1 MQINLQELPDEIVQ
15 AKQRYGIVG
24 NAPGLL
30 AAVSRAIQ
38 VAPIDLSVLVTGESG
53 TGKEF
58 FPKIIHGFSPRKHNK
73 YIAVNC
79 GAIPRVRLIRNFS
92 VMRKARLPVRYLREK
107 DISRRPMAA
116 LYFSTKWRSCLSPL
130 RRDC

>member
-1 MQINLQELPDEIVQ
+1 MQLNLQELPAEIVQ

-24 NAPGLL
+24 NAPGLI

-58 FPKIIHGFSPRKHNK
+58 FLKSYMGFHRANIPSILLSTVARFRK
-73 YIAVNC
+73 V
-79 GAIPRVRLIRNFS
+79 LSIRNFS
-92 VMRKARLPVRYLREK
+92 DMRKVRSPGPYLRVKVILRRLTVARFFSMRLPSFR
-107 DISRRPMAA
+107 
-116 LYFSTKWRSCLSPL
+116 
-130 RRDC
+130 

>member
-53 TGKEF
+53 TG
-58 FPKIIHGFSPRKHNK
+58 
-73 YIAVNC
+73 
-79 GAIPRVRLIRNFS
+79 
-92 VMRKARLPVRYLREK
+92 
-107 DISRRPMAA
+107 
-116 LYFSTKWRSCLSPL
+116 
-130 RRDC
+130 